1 MRSQKN
7 LLRLIVLLT
16 IFTVTALV
24 LATASD
30 APQEKVL
37 HSFSGSGKGRA
48 NPNASLIFDAAG
60 NLYGTTVKGGAYG
73 YGMVFELTRQ
83 ASGGWTEKVVHN
95 FNGVDGANP
104 YASLTLDTTG
114 NLYGTTV
121 NGGAN
126 NYGTV
131 FELKPKVG
139 RGWIEKVY
147 SFDGTDGQYPY
158 AGIIL
163 DAAGNLYGAAAYGGT
178 GACSIQG
185 FLGCGWSSSCCPEP
199 AEAGQGEVLHDFDGT
214 DGANHHASLI
224 FDASGNLYG
233 TTANGGTGPC
243 PDGCGA
249 VFELT
254 PEASGGW
261 SETVPYSFD
270 GYDGGGSFASLVLD
284 ASGNLFGT
292 TPAGGGG
299 HGQVFELSPMA
310 GGGWTE
316 TELATFVKNNCGA
329 FPNAGVIF
337 DASGNLYGTTPD
349 LGPYYVGTV
358 FEVTP
363 NTTGGWTVKVLHHFR
378 QNAFDGADPH
388 GGLIFDGAGNL
399 YGTTYDGGAHTL
411 GTVLRSSRKLYSS
424 RRPSIA
430 FSIVISSVYSMSLPT
445 GMPMAM
451 RVTFTP
457 ARLRCC
463 ERYVAVASPS
473 TVGLVATITS
483 STLPV
488 STRVIRFAM
497 RNCSGPMPC
506 SGEIDPWRTW

>member
-1 MRSQKN
+1 MTVRRLVAKKDFPMRSKKTF
-7 LLRLIVLLT
+7 LELIVLFA
-16 IFTVTALV
+16 IFTTTALV
-24 LATASD
+24 TATASD
-30 APQEKVL
+30 APQVKIL
-37 HSFSGSGKGRA
+37 HSFSGSGKDGA
-48 NPNASLIFDAAG
+48 NPNSSLIFDTAG

-95 FNGVDGANP
+95 FNGADGANP
-104 YASLTLDTTG
+104 YASLTLDTAG

-139 RGWIEKVY
+139 RGWIEKIY
-147 SFDGTDGQYPY
+147 SFDGTGGQYPY
-158 AGIIL
+158 AGIVL

-178 GACSIQG
+178 GACSSQG
-185 FLGCGWSSSCCPEP
+185 ILGCGTVFELEP
-199 AEAGQGEVLHDFDGT
+199 GTSGGWTEKALHNFNGT
-214 DGANHHASLI
+214 DGANPYASLI
-224 FDASGNLYG
+224 FDTAGNLYG

-254 PEASGGW
+254 PEASGEW
-261 SETVPYSFD
+261 TEAVPYSFD

-284 ASGNLFGT
+284 AMGNLYGT

-299 HGQVFELSPMA
+299 HGQVFELTPMA
-310 GGGWTE
+310 GGTWTE

-358 FEVTP
+358 FKVTP
-363 NTTGGWTVKVLHHFR
+363 NTTGGWTVNVSHHFR
-378 QNAFDGADPH
+378 QNLVDGSDPH

-399 YGTTYDGGAHTL
+399 YGTTYYGGVHGD
-411 GTVLRSSRKLYSS
+411 GTV
-424 RRPSIA
+424 
-430 FSIVISSVYSMSLPT
+430 F
-445 GMPMAM
+445 
-451 RVTFTP
+451 
-457 ARLRCC
+457 
-463 ERYVAVASPS
+463 
-473 TVGLVATITS
+473 
-483 STLPV
+483 
-488 STRVIRFAM
+488 
-497 RNCSGPMPC
+497 
-506 SGEIDPWRTW
+506 EIKP